1 MYTQP
6 KTYGGGG
13 VIGDKENINH
23 KGFTGEV
30 RPPSNASAPDC
41 TDCTETRQKSEAL
54 CLVDMRDGASVVATT
69 SDYACR
75 PSAYW

>member
-1 MYTQP
+1 MGSASLLRP
-6 KTYGGGG
+6 LLS
-13 VIGDKENINH
+13 DEENINH

-30 RPPSNASAPDC
+30 RPPSNGPDC

-54 CLVDMRDGASVVATT
+54 CSVDMRDGASVVATT

-75 PSAYW
+75 PSAYR